1 MLIGIDLDDVLADF
15 ITYLIEFH
23 NQTYGTKLAKDEFNY
38 YEFWEIWGG
47 TRKEAIQKV
56 YNFHNTSFFT
66 NIKPTLGSIESINT
80 LKKDNELVII
90 TSRQNSVIKPTR
102 EWVNQHFPN
111 CFSEIYFTNHY
122 SLAGQQIKKST
133 ICSTLSVDILVED
146 SLVYA
151 LDCLS
156 KEREVILIDQ
166 PWNQQEILPKGISRV
181 KSWEEVVNLIT
192 TYHKT

>member
-1 MLIGIDLDDVLADF
+1 MLIGVDLDDVLADF
-15 ITYLIEFH
+15 ITPLIKFH
-23 NQTYGTKLAKDEFNY
+23 NQTYGTKLTKDEFNSY
-38 YEFWEIWGG
+38 DFWEVWGG
-47 TRKEAIQKV
+47 TREEAIQKV
-56 YNFHNTSFFT
+56 YNFHNTPFFT
-66 NIKPTLGSIESINT
+66 NIKPTPSSIEAIDT

-122 SLAGQQIKKST
+122 SLTGQQIKKST
-133 ICSTLSVDILVED
+133 ICSTLSVGILVED

-181 KSWEEVVNLIT
+181 KSWEEVVNLIIT
-192 TYHKT
+192 TNKI